1 MCRTYNV
8 REGEEL
14 ALICRD
20 RNNRNNNMIAWQRKV
35 SPARI
40 IIEIFEEFQ

>member
-1 MCRTYNV
+1 MLLVRSYRI

-20 RNNRNNNMIAWQRKV
+20 RNNRNNNMISWQRKV
-35 SPARI
+35 SNRYYSLP
-40 IIEIFEEFQ
+40 